1 MIFNNDI
8 IIKKMMSISNI
19 FDLGYFHY
27 IIWRNKKL
35 VSNKSYLYTNDGII
49 NMKIMEL
56 YLIE

>member
-1 MIFNNDI
+1 
-8 IIKKMMSISNI
+8 MMSISNI